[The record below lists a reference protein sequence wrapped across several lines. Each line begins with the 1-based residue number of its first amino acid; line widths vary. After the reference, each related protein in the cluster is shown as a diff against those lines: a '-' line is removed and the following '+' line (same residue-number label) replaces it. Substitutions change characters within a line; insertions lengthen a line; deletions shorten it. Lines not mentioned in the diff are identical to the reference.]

1 MWVPLPNDSIQ
12 HNNKLVPQTGNS
24 STHLLQTIASAVF
37 SSAVEEKQ
45 ACVSSDFECLV
56 VSKHARVVISSAL
69 WLSSTAGQWF
79 RVQSTPCA
87 VFSELHSSKVAVES
101 DGTPSDFHGKQLIRA
116 EKLFMNTY
124 NYICICVALDIFKF
138 NCIFYRLST
147 GVVNYME
154 YGQRCQKPNLGFLI
168 WYYYGSEPARMPFAG
183 YDRWRLEYWYQDGTA
198 VTVVDEYRRYVVG
211 SQRLLYGRAPY
222 DLWWHNA
229 FFDLGSQGCL
239 WWTPADK
246 VKNPRRSNYE
256 LWPATTLFSCVLLG
270 LHPCV
275 FLRSCCCLCN

>member
-1 MWVPLPNDSIQ
+1 MLS
-12 HNNKLVPQTGNS
+12 GFEARS
-24 STHLLQTIASAVF
+24 
-37 SSAVEEKQ
+37 
-45 ACVSSDFECLV
+45 SSDFECPV
-56 VSKHARVVISSAL
+56 AVEHGRAVISSAKHAL
-69 WLSSTAGQWF
+69 CSVFWASFKQSSCRIWWNSF
-79 RVQSTPCA
+79 RFPWQTVD
-87 VFSELHSSKVAVES
+87 SSGEVIYEY
-101 DGTPSDFHGKQLIRA
+101 I
-116 EKLFMNTY
+116 
-124 NYICICVALDIFKF
+124 YICICVALDIFKF

-211 SQRLLYGRAPY
+211 SKRLLYGRAPC

-229 FFDLGSQGCL
+229 FFDLGSQGCV